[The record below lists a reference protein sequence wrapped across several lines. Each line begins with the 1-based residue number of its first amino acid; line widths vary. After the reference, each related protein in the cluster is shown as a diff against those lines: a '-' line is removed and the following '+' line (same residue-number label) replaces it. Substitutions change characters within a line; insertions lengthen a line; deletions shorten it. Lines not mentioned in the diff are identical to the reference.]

1 MSTAKALHEK
11 SSFTATWTEH
21 INKQTQLA
29 EIFFLSFLI
38 MEHHIETTRDVNGKK
53 ALNEKSSFTTTWT
66 CQQTNPTCRNIFSA
80 F

>member
-11 SSFTATWTEH
+11 ASFTATWTEH

-38 MEHHIETTRDVNGKK
+38 MEHHIETTRDVN
-53 ALNEKSSFTTTWT
+53 
-66 CQQTNPTCRNIFSA
+66 
-80 F
+80 